1 MRGWGTSTVLRLI
14 KCRRTF
20 WLFQHNCPFCSVC
33 FSVEV
38 LIKMSTMYNRPQA
51 RYFSWAVTVNLQS
64 KEVNDPL
71 LCLLQHAEP
80 EFWVSGDAH
89 SQSLVWSFCSS
100 FISSNKIYDY
110 SVLTLMCTSSK
121 NKTLHS
127 VVTILQCFCV
137 WKFPDALIV
146 FLIALGSVKNNQL
159 AFFFFSLTECL
170 VSAADVHLHPLVIP
184 CFCILNL
191 EDTSLLSS

>member
-1 MRGWGTSTVLRLI
+1 MRGWETSTVLRLM
-14 KCRRTF
+14 KCTRTF

-110 SVLTLMCTSSK
+110 SVFTLMCTSSK

-146 FLIALGSVKNNQL
+146 FLDS
-159 AFFFFSLTECL
+159 
-170 VSAADVHLHPLVIP
+170 P
-184 CFCILNL
+184 
-191 EDTSLLSS
+191 